1 MDSREKCA
9 LRQQYLTLSINYFDF
24 RQISNSWFLV
34 NELWTKGIINSLI
47 MIDIFV
53 VLNFS

>member
-1 MDSREKCA
+1 LDSREKCA